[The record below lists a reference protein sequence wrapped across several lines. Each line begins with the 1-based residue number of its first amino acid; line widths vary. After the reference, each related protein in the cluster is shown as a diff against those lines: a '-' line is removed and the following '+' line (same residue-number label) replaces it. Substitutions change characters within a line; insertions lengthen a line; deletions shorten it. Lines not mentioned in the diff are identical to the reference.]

1 MDSEHYKYAASAHQ
15 MLGWPTI
22 QQLLETVQ
30 PKVPSL
36 DLSSV
41 EQTRPTIMLSLRK
54 SANQGLPADTDCPI
68 SGMSWNSVQ
77 RLSTAYFETFNLLHP
92 ILDRHSF
99 MSETMPSVFRDGFSQ
114 STASTVTLLVLALGE
129 TALSASDGHPAHSQH
144 GRLSGVKG
152 GSKDRPPG
160 LELFNEAR
168 RRMGFHLTACSI
180 ENAQMFIL
188 ARYGPLLKA

>member
-1 MDSEHYKYAASAHQ
+1 

-22 QQLLETVQ
+22 QQLLKTVQ
-30 PKVPSL
+30 PNVPTL
-36 DLSSV
+36 DLSLV

-54 SANQGLPADTDCPI
+54 SANQGLRADTDCPI
-68 SGMSWNSVQ
+68 SSMNWDTMQ
-77 RLSTAYFETFNLLHP
+77 RLSTAYFETFNLFHP
-92 ILDRHSF
+92 VLDRRSF

-129 TALSASDGHPAHSQH
+129 TALSASDGLPVHSQN

-160 LELFNEAR
+160 LDFFNEAK
-168 RRMGFHLTACSI
+168 RRMGI

-188 ARYGPLLKA
+188 ARYGPLT